1 MGRKK
6 RVIAIMLCLTMMV
19 GLIFPSVNV
28 MAVEPGAVESGAEEF
43 ETEEPE
49 AVEFET
55 EELEAEES
63 EAEGSETEGLEA
75 EEPEAKESEAKESE
89 SEVPEEEELGAEE
102 PETQEPASEG
112 AEFVILEDGEDDSA
126 TEGARTSM
134 EFYEG
139 AEGYSA
145 FYEGKVALTS
155 GTNKYRIYINGEKAE
170 EGTIEIEGTEAEDI
184 WIRYFKGEEG
194 VVTQY
199 NKDFLYPA
207 VWTGKF
213 STLTIEDEN
222 EDEDNPPKYLN
233 FSDWNTTDTNASLDY
248 QGGGIFEKTFNFNAT
263 MKAEKKLEY
272 KITFNGGWDNA
283 IGGNADSDGNAKL
296 TFPEGS
302 ESVTIW
308 VNSLTKE
315 IKVTLY
321 PESGETEEPPEEIPE
336 ESEVDLGR
344 LVQVSVNDGAKN
356 LMSLYKDGM
365 YEGKVSLKSGAN
377 TYQIYI
383 DGEKIK
389 EGDIEEADA
398 GDSWIRYSVL
408 TDEVVTRYDEGFL
421 YPATWTGGFDGLI
434 KADGT
439 TKYLYFENWS
449 PGDTNANLDY
459 KGGGVFQKTFTF
471 DAMESGKELDYKI
484 AFGGDWAHGAVPN
497 ADKHINFPEGTES
510 ITLWVNSLTSE
521 TYDSINDGDDATTET
536 VQMGIDDTDHDMVQI
551 GFHTFIG
558 TVQLGTG
565 KHTWNI
571 AGKSGSFDLS
581 EEKAVTFYY
590 DDKEGTIL
598 NSVMKAATLATVIN
612 YPVSNDSGT
621 EFEPETDLKDVKF
634 GETLEISI
642 NGGTKSLMSP
652 YYNGMFEGE
661 VKIPSGKSTY
671 RIYRNDKLARIGE
684 IAASSRGTAW
694 IRYWSFQDK
703 VVTSYDKSDGFKYPA
718 TWVGKFSTVS
728 NLAGLNL
735 GDWQP
740 SDSDGDLEYKGGGV
754 FQRTFSFEAMEEDKE
769 LLNGDDDPGYKIAF
783 CGDWAHG
790 DVGLNGGNK
799 PLTFPAG
806 SKEITLWVNSLTSET
821 YDSINEKGKVTL
833 EPVKISIDDNDYDMI
848 QTGFHTFIKTVLLE
862 ESKTYSWTCTT
873 GSTQSL
879 EGNVTNST
887 DRTAVTFWYDAEI
900 GKMYNSIDD
909 LEALKGLTNWMNTV
923 ISDDSVSTYKG
934 DDLGAVYSSSS
945 TTFKVWAPTASKVV
959 LNQYAKGSI
968 SEESIPSLG
977 TIPMEKDGMGEDWNG
992 VWTTTVEGDLKNTY
1006 YTYSVTAGG
1015 TTKETNDIYAKAVG
1029 LNGDRGMVVDL
1040 GSTDPSG
1047 WAQDSHVMVDEPT
1060 DAIVWEVNISD
1071 FSSADNSG
1079 ISAGNS
1085 GKYLAF
1091 TEKGT
1096 TVNGEGDLSTGIDY
1110 LKDLG
1115 VNYVQLLPVFDFV
1128 NDETSG
1134 NYNWGYAPRNYN
1146 VPEGS
1151 FSTDP
1156 SDGNV
1161 RITEFK
1167 QMVQAFHDNEIGVV
1181 MDVVFNHVGGDGKES
1196 WFNRTVPG
1204 YYFRQDEW
1212 GNFMAS
1218 GTACGNETAS
1228 EAEMFRKYMI
1238 DSVVYWAEEYH
1249 IDGFRFDLMGC
1260 HDVETMNQLR
1270 AALDKLDGGEGKKIL
1285 VYGEPWAAGT
1295 TNQPA
1300 GVEMVDKDSNHN
1312 TFVMLDERIGAF
1324 SNNMRDS
1331 LKGEQWQD
1339 EKGFNKG
1346 FVQGAQKVGDKSA
1359 DVKLIGSIQAN
1370 SNLGADEPWAKQPS
1384 QVVSYVSVHDDLSL
1398 YDKLQRSVNGVEGVK
1413 NPKYYEYDSNLVK
1426 MNKMAA
1432 AVLATSQGMMFFQA
1446 GEEMAR
1452 SKGGDHNSYESP
1464 LFFTESGV
1472 EYELNAINWERSE
1485 KFSDLVEYYKGLL
1498 KLRKAYAPF
1507 TASDKSTV
1515 ENMTFSEGNANLI
1528 AYTINSPGA
1537 KWDMVAVLMNSNT
1550 VSQQVT
1556 LKAAD
1561 GVELPDAWNCVV
1573 NQESA
1578 GTEKLEM
1585 YLGTTIT
1592 VPAQTV
1598 LVLTAANQ
1606 DDLKAELTAVIAQYE
1621 QLEKSEDFSDE
1632 DWEAFQAALQAAKN
1646 IAANENATA
1655 EQISEAINN
1664 LKSAAGNLTKPTDKT
1679 QLEELLEKYKNV
1691 EGDDA
1696 FKAAYAHAQE
1706 ILNNPDAT
1714 QEEINDAVAALEE
1727 AYKNSKPEEPT
1738 PEYHEGLWVRPIPAQ
1753 TYTGAAIK
1761 PEIEVYHDGKLLTI
1775 KKDYTVAYKNN
1786 INAGEATVTVT
1797 GKGNFKDK
1805 DTATF
1810 TINPKNISDE
1820 DISVA
1825 EVYAIIN
1832 NKGKVT
1838 NPKVTVKYGKKTLK
1852 LNSDYKVVWPEET
1865 VMKDAEGKIK
1875 ADVYEITISTTAV
1888 KTDKK
1893 GNPVNSVNYT
1903 GDRTIK
1909 YTVRR
1914 SDTQLMSKAKVTL
1927 EKTKVDYKN
1936 NEQGEYGKGT
1946 EKPAVTVKMGNDTLT
1961 EDVDYEVIYE
1971 NWDQIGKATV
1981 TVTAIDNTKYYG
1993 SKSVTYTV
2001 NGTKLAA
2008 KDLTIE
2014 GINAAYDYTGDPIY
2028 VSANGSN
2035 TGTLTV
2041 TRLKGSEESVELKEG
2056 EDYEVSYK
2064 TGKKFDEHTNVGTVT
2079 VTITGINAYTGLVS
2093 KTFKIA
2099 AVDLATFVGENVPAG
2114 CEFDADTAAKYTKTG
2129 AKPEITKLSF
2139 NGTDLVEKQDYTL
2152 SYQKNSQVKPGEKS
2166 ATMTIKGKG
2175 NFKGQIKHTYE
2186 VTKAS
2191 KDDVAVTAADI
2202 VMPTAFNKLKTT
2214 VKVVE
2219 PATGKAL
2226 KAGTDYEK
2234 TITYHTDEACTEGSQ
2249 ITAQNFNDW
2258 LNNLQA
2264 DHVTVY
2270 ARVDIKADGNYAG
2283 TGDEPGS
2290 VVAAFNLYSSNKK
2303 ITDAKKYEIKVVT
2316 NQTAMATEPDIACDK
2331 KGNPIYTGYKIEP
2344 QVTVTPKGTDTTPLK
2359 PGTDYVVSYDNN
2371 TNKGKATVTVTG
2383 IGEYGGT
2390 KSLKFTIVSADMKW
2404 YTAVTEKIATFFS
2417 NLF

>member
-28 MAVEPGAVESGAEEF
+28 MAVESGAEEF

-63 EAEGSETEGLEA
+63 EAEEPEAEGSETEGLEA
-75 EEPEAKESEAKESE
+75 EEPEAKESEAKESV

-102 PETQEPASEG
+102 SETQEPASEG

-283 IGGNADSDGNAKL
+283 IDDGSGGNRTL

-308 VNSLTKE
+308 VNSLTKDL
-315 IKVTLY
+315 KVTLY
-321 PESGETEEPPEEIPE
+321 PESDETEEPSEETPEECD
-336 ESEVDLGR
+336 VDLGR
-344 LVQVSVNDGAKN
+344 LVQVSVNGGAKN
-356 LMSLYKDGM
+356 LMNLYKDGM
-365 YEGKVSLKSGAN
+365 YEGEVSLTSGAN

-408 TDEVVTRYDEGFL
+408 NDEVVTRYDEGFL
-421 YPATWTGGFDGLI
+421 YPATWTGGFDGLT

-471 DAMESGKELDYKI
+471 DTMESGKELDYKI
-484 AFGGDWAHGAVPN
+484 AFGGDWNHGAVPN
-497 ADKHINFPEGTES
+497 NDKHIDFPEGTES

-521 TYDSINDGDDATTET
+521 TYDSINDVDSATTET
-536 VQMGIDDTDHDMVQI
+536 VQMGIDGTDHDMVQI

-571 AGKSGSFDLS
+571 ASKSGSFDLS

-590 DDKEGTIL
+590 DDEEGTIL

-612 YPVSNDSGT
+612 YPASNDSGT
-621 EFEPETDLKDVKF
+621 EFKPETDLKDVKF
-634 GETLEISI
+634 GEILEISI
-642 NGGTKSLMSP
+642 NGGAKSLMSP

-671 RIYRNDKLARIGE
+671 RIYRNDKLARIGD
-684 IAASSRGTAW
+684 IAVSSSGKAW

-703 VVTSYDKSDGFKYPA
+703 VVTSYDDSDGFKYPA
-718 TWVGKFSTVS
+718 TWVGNFSDVTKADGS
-728 NLAGLNL
+728 KHFNFADWSPADATTNL
-735 GDWQP
+735 D
-740 SDSDGDLEYKGGGV
+740 YKGGGI
-754 FQRTFSFEAMEEDKE
+754 FRRTFTFEPIEDST
-769 LLNGDDDPGYKIAF
+769 NNSMRYKIAF
-783 CGDWAHG
+783 GGDWTHG
-790 DVGLNGGNK
+790 DVGLNGNDK
-799 PLTFPAG
+799 PLTFPIG
-806 SKEITLWVNSLTSET
+806 SEEITLWVNSLTSET
-821 YDSINEKGKVTL
+821 YDSINDINDVTL
-833 EPVKISIDDNDYDMI
+833 KTVQISVDSTDYEMI
-848 QTGFHTFIKTVLLE
+848 QTGFHSFIKTVLLE
-862 ESKTYSWTCTT
+862 SGEHSWTYAVEDEEN
-873 GSTQSL
+873 SSDSKISL
-879 EGNVTNST
+879 EKK
-887 DRTAVTFWYDAEI
+887 TAVTFWYDAENN
-900 GKMYNSIDD
+900 KMYNSIDD
-909 LEALKGLTNWMNTV
+909 LEALEGLTNWMNTLN
-923 ISDDSVSTYKG
+923 SNYSTYDG
-934 DDLGAVYSSSS
+934 DDLGAVYTPSS
-945 TTFKVWAPTASKVV
+945 TTFKVWAPTASRVV
-959 LNQYAKGSI
+959 LNRYAKGSS
-968 SEESIPSLG
+968 SESGDSSLG
-977 TIPMEKDGMGEDWNG
+977 TIAMEKDVTEGEWSG
-992 VWTTTVEGDLKNTY
+992 VWKTTVEGDLKNTY

-1040 GSTDPSG
+1040 DSTDPSG
-1047 WAQDSHVMVDEPT
+1047 WAQDSHVMVDKPT

-1096 TVNGEGDLSTGIDY
+1096 TVNSNGELSTGIDY
-1110 LKDLG
+1110 LKELG
-1115 VNYVQLLPVFDFV
+1115 VNYVQLLPVFDYV
-1128 NDETSG
+1128 NDETADS
-1134 NYNWGYAPRNYN
+1134 YNWGYAPKNYN
-1146 VPEGS
+1146 VPEGI
-1151 FSTDP
+1151 FSTNP
-1156 SDGNV
+1156 SDGYV
-1161 RITEFK
+1161 RINEFK
-1167 QMVQAFHDNEIGVV
+1167 QMVQALHENEIGVV
-1181 MDVVFNHVGGDGKES
+1181 MDVVFNHVGGSGKES
-1196 WFNRTVPG
+1196 WLNRTVPG

-1212 GNFMAS
+1212 GNFMDS

-1270 AALDKLDGGEGKKIL
+1270 AALDELPNGDKIL
-1285 VYGEPWAAGT
+1285 VYGEPWSAGT
-1295 TNQPA
+1295 TNQPD
-1300 GVEMVDKDSNHN
+1300 GVVMVSKDN
-1312 TFVMLDERIGAF
+1312 MEKLDLRIGAF
-1324 SNNMRDS
+1324 NDSIRDAIKGQVYQDDGTNM
-1331 LKGEQWQD
+1331 
-1339 EKGFNKG
+1339 GFIQASGTMDNKTI
-1346 FVQGAQKVGDKSA
+1346 GAV
-1359 DVKLIGSIQAN
+1359 QAN
-1370 SNLGADEPWAKQPS
+1370 SNPKADEPWARQPS
-1384 QVVSYVSVHDDLSL
+1384 QVVSYVSVHDNLSL
-1398 YDKLQRSVNGVEGVK
+1398 YDKLQWSVNGVTTVGADEF
-1413 NPKYYEYDSNLVK
+1413 YLRDENLVK

-1432 AVLATSQGMMFFQA
+1432 AAIATSQGIMFFQA

-1452 SKGGDHNSYESP
+1452 SKGGVEDSYESP
-1464 LFFTESGV
+1464 LCFANGN
-1472 EYELNAINWERSE
+1472 ELNQINWERAE
-1485 KFSDLVEYYKGLL
+1485 EFSDLLEYYKGLVA
-1498 KLRKAYAPF
+1498 LRKAYAPF
-1507 TASDKSTV
+1507 TASDMTTI
-1515 ENMTFSEGNANLI
+1515 NQMTFSDDEIDNLV

-1561 GVELPDAWNCVV
+1561 GVKLPDAWNCVV

-1632 DWEAFQAALQAAKN
+1632 DWETFQAALQAAKD

-1664 LKSAAGNLTKPTDKT
+1664 LKSAAGKLTKPTDKT

-1691 EGDDA
+1691 EGDDV

-1727 AYKNSKPEEPT
+1727 AYQNSKPEDPT
-1738 PEYHEGLWVRPIPAQ
+1738 PEDHPGLWIRPIPAQ

-1775 KKDYTVAYKNN
+1775 KKDYTVAYKDNT
-1786 INAGEATVTVT
+1786 NAGEATVTVT

-1810 TINPKNISDE
+1810 TINPKNIEDE

-1825 EVYAIIN
+1825 DVYAIIN
-1832 NKGKVT
+1832 KNGKVT

-1946 EKPAVTVKMGNDTLT
+1946 EKPAVKLVKIGSETL
-1961 EDVDYEVIYE
+1961 EEGVDYEVS
-1971 NWDQIGKATV
+1971 WDHWDEIGKATV

-2064 TGKKFDEHTNVGTVT
+2064 TGKKLDEHTNVGTVT
-2079 VTITGINAYTGLVS
+2079 VTITGINAYTGSVS
-2093 KTFKIA
+2093 KTFKIT
-2099 AVDLATFVGENVPAG
+2099 AVDLATFVGENVPDG
-2114 CEFDADTAAKYTKTG
+2114 RVFDAETKAKYTKTG
-2129 AKPEITKLSF
+2129 AKPGLTALSF
-2139 NGTDLVEKQDYTL
+2139 NETNLEEKRDFTL
-2152 SYQKNSQVKPGEKS
+2152 SYSANSKVVAGQLS

-2191 KDDVAVTAADI
+2191 KADVAVTAADI
-2202 VMPTAFNKLKTT
+2202 VMPMNFNKLKTT

-2234 TITYHTDEACTEGSQ
+2234 TITYHKDEACTEQSQ
-2249 ITAQNFNDW
+2249 ITAVNFDEW
-2258 LNNLQA
+2258 LASLEA

-2270 ARVDIKADGNYAG
+2270 ARVEMKASGNYAG
-2283 TGDEPGS
+2283 TGDEPRS
-2290 VVAAFNLYSSNKK
+2290 LAAGFNLYSSNKK

-2316 NQTAMATEPDIACDK
+2316 NKTATDGDIACDK
-2331 KGNPIYTGYKIEP
+2331 KGNPIYTGYEIEP
-2344 QVTVTPKGTDTTPLK
+2344 KVTVTPKESGVDPLRL
-2359 PGTDYVVSYDNN
+2359 GTDYEVSYVNH

-2383 IGEYGGT
+2383 IGEYGGS

>member
-63 EAEGSETEGLEA
+63 EAEEPEAEGSETEGLEA

-89 SEVPEEEELGAEE
+89 IEVPEEEELGAEE
-102 PETQEPASEG
+102 SEAQEPASEG

-145 FYEGKVALTS
+145 FYEGKVTLTS
-155 GTNKYRIYINGEKAE
+155 GTNEYRIYINGEKAE
-170 EGTIEIEGTEAEDI
+170 EGTIEIEGAEAEDI
-184 WIRYFKGEEG
+184 WIRYFEGEEG

-199 NKDFLYPA
+199 NEKFLYPA
-207 VWTGKF
+207 VWTGEF
-213 STLTIEDEN
+213 SKLTKKDGT
-222 EDEDNPPKYLN
+222 KYLDFFN
-233 FSDWNTTDTNASLDY
+233 WSTTDTNASLSY
-248 QGGGIFEKTFNFNAT
+248 KGGGIFEKEFTFDAMEDEQELT
-263 MKAEKKLEY
+263 Y

-283 IGGNADSDGNAKL
+283 IDDGSGGNRTL

-308 VNSLTKE
+308 VNSLTKDL
-315 IKVTLY
+315 KVTLY
-321 PESGETEEPPEEIPE
+321 PESGETEEPSEETPEECD
-336 ESEVDLGR
+336 VDLGR
-344 LVQVSVNDGAKN
+344 LVQVSVNGGAKN
-356 LMSLYKDGM
+356 LMNLYKDGM
-365 YEGKVSLKSGAN
+365 YEGEVSLTSGAN

-408 TDEVVTRYDEGFL
+408 NDEVVTRYDEGFL
-421 YPATWTGGFDGLI
+421 YPATWTGGFDGLT
-434 KADGT
+434 KADET

-484 AFGGDWAHGAVPN
+484 AFGGDWNHGAVPN
-497 ADKHINFPEGTES
+497 NDKHIDFPEGTES

-521 TYDSINDGDDATTET
+521 TYDSINDVDSATTET

-612 YPVSNDSGT
+612 YPASNDSGT

-634 GETLEISI
+634 GEILEISI
-642 NGGTKSLMSP
+642 NGGAKSLMSP

-671 RIYRNDKLARIGE
+671 RIYRNDKLAKIGE

-728 NLAGLNL
+728 NLADLNL

-754 FQRTFSFEAMEEDKE
+754 FQRTFSFKEMEEDKE

-806 SKEITLWVNSLTSET
+806 SKEITLWVNSLTSEN

-833 EPVKISIDDNDYDMI
+833 EPVKIYIDDDDYEMI

-879 EGNVTNST
+879 EGDVTNST
-887 DRTAVTFWYDAEI
+887 DRTAVTFWYDAENN
-900 GKMYNSIDD
+900 KMYNSIDD
-909 LEALKGLTNWMNTV
+909 LEELEGLTNWLNTLN
-923 ISDDSVSTYKG
+923 SNYSTYDG
-934 DDLGAVYSSSS
+934 GDLGAVYTPSS
-945 TTFKVWAPTASKVV
+945 TMFKVWAPTASKVV
-959 LNQYAKGSI
+959 LNRYAKGST
-968 SEESIPSLG
+968 SEESTPSLG
-977 TIPMEKDGMGEDWNG
+977 TTPMEKDGTAEDWNG
-992 VWTTTVEGDLKNTY
+992 VWTTTVTGDLKNTY

-1040 GSTDPSG
+1040 DSTDPSG
-1047 WAQDSHVMVDEPT
+1047 WAQDSHVKVDEPT

-1071 FSSADNSG
+1071 FSSAGNSG
-1079 ISAGNS
+1079 ISAENS

-1096 TVNGEGDLSTGIDY
+1096 TVNGSSELSTGIDY

-1128 NDETSG
+1128 NDETAGS
-1134 NYNWGYAPRNYN
+1134 YNWGYAPKNYN
-1146 VPEGS
+1146 VPEGI

-1161 RITEFK
+1161 RIKEFK
-1167 QMVQAFHDNEIGVV
+1167 QMVQALHENEIGVV

-1212 GNFMAS
+1212 GNFVDS

-1270 AALDKLDGGEGKKIL
+1270 AALDKLDGGEKIL

-1295 TNQPA
+1295 TNQPE

-1312 TFVMLDERIGAF
+1312 TFAMLDERIGAF

-1346 FVQGAQKVGDKSA
+1346 FVQGAQQVGDKSA

-1507 TASDKSTV
+1507 TASDMSTV
-1515 ENMTFSEGNANLI
+1515 NNMTFSEGNENLI

-1537 KWDMVAVLMNSNT
+1537 KWDMVAVVMNSNT
-1550 VSQQVT
+1550 ESQQVT
-1556 LKAAD
+1556 LKAVD

-1632 DWEAFQAALQAAKN
+1632 DWEAFQAALQAARD
-1646 IAANENATA
+1646 IAADENATA

-1664 LKSAAGNLTKPTDKT
+1664 LKSAAGKLTKATDKT
-1679 QLEELLEKYKNV
+1679 QLEELLEKYKDV

-1706 ILNNPDAT
+1706 ILKNPDAT

-1727 AYKNSKPEEPT
+1727 AYRNSKPDDPT
-1738 PEYHEGLWVRPIPAQ
+1738 PEDHPGLWIRPIPAQ

-1775 KKDYTVAYKNN
+1775 KKDYTVAYKQNTN
-1786 INAGEATVTVT
+1786 VGTATVTVT
-1797 GKGNFKDK
+1797 GKGNFKGK
-1805 DTATF
+1805 DTETF
-1810 TINPKNISDE
+1810 KIEKKDIGAE

-1825 EVYAIIN
+1825 DVYAIIN

-1852 LNSDYKVVWPEET
+1852 NNNDYKVVWPEDD
-1865 VMKDAEGKIK
+1865 VIKDAEGNIK
-1875 ADVYEITISTTAV
+1875 VGVYDITITTKDV
-1888 KTDKK
+1888 KKQK
-1893 GNPVNSVNYT
+1893 GEYVDSANYT
-1903 GDRTIK
+1903 GSKKIK
-1909 YTVRR
+1909 YTVRETG
-1914 SDTQLMSKAKVTL
+1914 TQLMSKAVIKLTD
-1927 EKTKVDYKN
+1927 TKVDYAGENGAETKKPGIKSIKIGGKDVP
-1936 NEQGEYGKGT
+1936 EGEY
-1946 EKPAVTVKMGNDTLT
+1946 TVSYD
-1961 EDVDYEVIYE
+1961 DD
-1971 NWDQIGKATV
+1971 NWNKIGKATV
-1981 TVTAIDNTKYYG
+1981 TVTANEGSVYYG

-2001 NGTKLAA
+2001 NGTKLVA
-2008 KDLTIE
+2008 KDLTIG
-2014 GINAAYDYTGDPIY
+2014 GINAAYDYTGEPIY
-2028 VSANGSN
+2028 VSKNGSN
-2035 TGTLTV
+2035 SGTLTV
-2041 TRLKGSEESVELKEG
+2041 TRSKGVEESVVLEEDK
-2056 EDYEVSYK
+2056 DYEVSYK
-2064 TGKKFDEHTNVGTVT
+2064 TGKKLDEHTNVGTVT
-2079 VTITGINAYTGLVS
+2079 VTIIGINAYTGS
-2093 KTFKIA
+2093 INKTFKIT
-2099 AVDLATFVGENVPAG
+2099 AVDLATFVGENIPDG
-2114 CEFDADTAAKYTKTG
+2114 CKFKAEGTAKYTKTG
-2129 AKPEITKLSF
+2129 AKPEITELLF
-2139 NGTDLVEKQDYTL
+2139 NGTDLVEKQDYTVT
-2152 SYQKNSQVKPGEKS
+2152 YAKNKAVVVGKES

-2191 KDDVAVTAADI
+2191 ETDVEVKATDI
-2202 VMPTAFNKLKTT
+2202 VKPTKFNKLKPT

-2219 PATGKAL
+2219 LSTGKAL
-2226 KAGTDYEK
+2226 KAGTDYDKGIKYYSNK
-2234 TITYHTDEACTEGSQ
+2234 TCLEESE
-2249 ITAQNFNDW
+2249 ITAQNFSEW
-2258 LNNLQA
+2258 LSGLEA
-2264 DHVTVY
+2264 DRAVTVY
-2270 ARVDIKADGNYAG
+2270 AKVVMKGNYAG
-2283 TGDEPGS
+2283 TGETPGS
-2290 VVAAFNLYSSNKK
+2290 LVAAFNLYSSSKK
-2303 ITDAKKYEIKVVT
+2303 ITDTKKYEIKVVT
-2316 NQTAMATEPDIACDK
+2316 NKTAMDGDIACDK
-2331 KGNPIYTGYKIEP
+2331 KGNPIYTGYEIEP
-2344 QVTVTPKGTDTTPLK
+2344 KVTVTPKGTDTTPLK
-2359 PGTDYVVSYDNN
+2359 PGTDYVVSYVNH